1 MCDFLSAVIRCH
13 KNVQVREE
21 LKSFHSTLRDCMQ
34 PATTENSD
42 WKSPSQIYCE
52 RMLKLKFQL
61 HESKPFKTHHYE
73 LSVKMGVVYSWFKM
87 FHLAPCYAQFL
98 FSYIFISFQKPRLS
112 FSEILTSVPFI
123 VQKLKDFN
131 VTGTNCSFLSSK
143 ANDIVYWRLLSG
155 RRKLKILKCFS
166 RVILPV
172 ELQSI
177 IVTKCSKV
185 LWFSSV
191 RSNQVIQQ
199 KTVTTQT

>member
-1 MCDFLSAVIRCH
+1 MPYKCVGQRRIKIFSLYPQRLYVACYNWKQWLEISKPNLLWENVEVEVLVTWKQALQNPSLWTLCENGSSLFLVQ
-13 KNVQVREE
+13 NV
-21 LKSFHSTLRDCMQ
+21 
-34 PATTENSD
+34 
-42 WKSPSQIYCE
+42 SPSS
-52 RMLKLKFQL
+52 MLCTIPIF
-61 HESKPFKTHHYE
+61 
-73 LSVKMGVVYSWFKM
+73 
-87 FHLAPCYAQFL
+87 
-98 FSYIFISFQKPRLS
+98 IFISFQKPRLS
-112 FSEILTSVPFI
+112 FSEILTAVPFI
-123 VQKLKDFN
+123 VQKFKDFN

-191 RSNQVIQQ
+191 RSNQVI
-199 KTVTTQT
+199 